1 MTESNVELLFETVK
15 ELVTVTRDFLNAD
28 DGQDDDRIIAMGMSV
43 RDVLAAARKNPTLHE
58 WAEDILAELPP
69 KAASD

>member
-28 DGQDDDRIIAMGMSV
+28 DGQDDDRIIAMGKRS
-43 RDVLAAARKNPTLHE
+43 
-58 WAEDILAELPP
+58 
-69 KAASD
+69 